1 MSHELVTLEHLLAS
15 LLDNS
20 DIQKLIKD
28 KNIALVRADWTNQ
41 DLEITKALARY
52 GKAGVPLNVVYTPK
66 QAPQVLPTLLTAS
79 LVQAALDR

>member
-1 MSHELVTLEHLLAS
+1 VFG
-15 LLDNS
+15 DS